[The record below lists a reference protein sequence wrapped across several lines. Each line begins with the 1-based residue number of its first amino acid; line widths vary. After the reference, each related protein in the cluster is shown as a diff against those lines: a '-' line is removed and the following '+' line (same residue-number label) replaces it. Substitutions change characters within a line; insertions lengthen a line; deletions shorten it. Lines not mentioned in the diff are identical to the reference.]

1 MFCFKCGTEIPNG
14 SKFCEKCGASLADG
28 NVMRTPGGEPAKAVQ
43 QPVSVPADASK
54 KKKRKKWPFILG
66 GAVLLFL
73 LIVIVAIGG
82 GDDPESQSVQSSTEV
97 NLSETYTNDEEG
109 FSFKY
114 PSGWK
119 PISEERIAELIGS
132 VEDEYPLVLL
142 ANEIEDMPE
151 ENTYIMVSKFDVEQ
165 DAIDHLFVEDEQFAE
180 TFDKEA
186 SIKDTS
192 VTELDSVSAR
202 KIIYVDS
209 DGLGYES
216 YFYAVDSI
224 LYRIDFVWK
233 GESAG
238 NSQPFFDAVIGS
250 YKITSDKKNEIVKT
264 DSYNGSPDSI
274 EENEESAVQ
283 DRINIGETQVID
295 NDYDNLKVTLDYAE
309 FLSCKENAYAAG
321 GYEYP
326 NEGNVFL
333 NVVFTVENIGKK
345 PGGVYLAG
353 SNVIYDGEYEFSHK
367 YEEGESTVD
376 IAPLTSPITSML
388 IFEVPKEV
396 LETDKALTIYLDGN
410 YVNSDTG
417 LSFTIREG
425 SSASDEGV
433 NNIGNFEENVDAQ
446 EETEA
451 SDDLGNAEDDNS
463 IPEGIDS
470 SAQQVPYEYISG
482 HYFAPE
488 ASGAECSLSMYSSV
502 EDEKI
507 GTVSITYNGQEY
519 SGEIIEVKTNVY
531 RVLTTDGTEILF
543 GIQGIAMRGP
553 WMNMSVNGEVFEM
566 DMDEAYV
573 S

>member
-28 NVMRTPGGEPAKAVQ
+28 NVTQMPDGKSAKAVQ

-82 GDDPESQSVQSSTEV
+82 GDDPESQPVQSSTEV
-97 NLSETYTNDEEG
+97 ELSETCTNDEEG

-114 PSGWK
+114 PGGWK
-119 PISEERIAELIGS
+119 PVSEERMAGLIGS

-142 ANEIEDMPE
+142 ANEPEDIPE
-151 ENTYIMVSKFDVEQ
+151 ENSYIMVSKFDVEQ
-165 DAIDHLFVEDEQFAE
+165 NAIDHLFIEDEQFAE
-180 TFDKEA
+180 TFDEDV

-192 VTELDSVSAR
+192 VTELDDVSAR
-202 KIIYVDS
+202 KIVYVDS

-224 LYRIDFVWK
+224 LYRIDFIWK

-238 NSQPFFDAVIGS
+238 SLQPFFDAVIGS
-250 YKITSDKKNEIVKT
+250 YKITSDKKDETAKT
-264 DSYNGSPDSI
+264 DSYNDSPDST
-274 EENEESAVQ
+274 EESVAQ
-283 DRINIGETQVID
+283 DRIDVGETQVID
-295 NDYDNLKVTLDYAE
+295 NDYGKLKVTLDYAE
-309 FLSCKENAYAAG
+309 FSDRRENAYVEG

-326 NEGNVFL
+326 DEGNVFL

-345 PGGVYLAG
+345 PNSISLIY
-353 SNVIYDGEYEFSHK
+353 SNVIYNGEYEFSPK
-367 YEEGESTVD
+367 NEEGESAVN
-376 IAPLTSPITSML
+376 IAPLTSPVTSML

-396 LETDKALTIYLDGN
+396 METDKALAVYLDD
-410 YVNSDTG
+410 YVTG
-417 LSFTIREG
+417 GTALSFTIRAG

-433 NNIGNFEENVDAQ
+433 DSIGNPEGNDDVQ
-446 EETEA
+446 EETGA
-451 SDDLGNAEDDNS
+451 SEEPGNAEDGNS

-482 HYFAPE
+482 HYLAPE
-488 ASGAECSLSMYSSV
+488 ASGAECSLSMYSSA

-519 SGEIIEVKTNVY
+519 SGEVIEVKTNVY

-543 GIQGIAMRGP
+543 GIQGIAMKGP

>member
-1 MFCFKCGTEIPNG
+1 MFCFKCGAEVPNG
-14 SKFCEKCGASLADG
+14 SKFCEKCGASLAAG
-28 NVMRTPGGEPAKAVQ
+28 NVTQMPGGESAKAVQ
-43 QPVSVPADASK
+43 QPVGVPTDASK

-66 GAVLLFL
+66 GAVLLLL
-73 LIVIVAIGG
+73 LIIIVAIGG
-82 GDDPESQSVQSSTEV
+82 GDDSESRSVRSSAEV
-97 NLSETYTNDEEG
+97 NLSETYMNDEEG

-114 PSGWK
+114 PGAWK

-132 VEDEYPLVLL
+132 EEDEYPLVLL

-151 ENTYIMVSKFDVEQ
+151 ENTYIMVSKFDVGQ
-165 DAIDHLFVEDEQFAE
+165 NSIDHLFIEDEQFAE
-180 TFDKEA
+180 TFDKEV

-192 VTELDSVSAR
+192 VTELDNVSAR

-238 NSQPFFDAVIGS
+238 NSQSFFDAVIGS
-250 YKITSDKKNEIVKT
+250 YKITSGKKDEIAKI
-264 DSYNGSPDSI
+264 DSYNDSPDST
-274 EENEESAVQ
+274 EENEESTVQ
-283 DRINIGETQVID
+283 DRIDIDETKVID
-295 NDYDNLKVTLDYAE
+295 NDYGNLKVTLDYAE
-309 FLSCKENAYAAG
+309 FSSRKENEYAAG

-326 NEGNVFL
+326 DEGNVFL

-345 PGGVYLAG
+345 PGSMFSAG
-353 SNVIYDGEYEFSHK
+353 SKVIYDGEYEFYKK
-367 YEEGESTVD
+367 YVEGESTAD
-376 IAPLTSPITSML
+376 IAPLTSPVTSML

-396 LETDKALTIYLDGN
+396 LETDKALAIYLDEN
-410 YVNSDTG
+410 YVNNDTV
-417 LSFTIREG
+417 LSFTIR
-425 SSASDEGV
+425 A
-433 NNIGNFEENVDAQ
+433 
-446 EETEA
+446 
-451 SDDLGNAEDDNS
+451 GNAEDANS

-488 ASGAECSLSMYSSV
+488 VSGAECSLSMYSSA

-507 GTVSITYNGQEY
+507 GAVSITYNGQEY
-519 SGEIIEVKTNVY
+519 SGEVIEVKTNVY

-543 GIQGIAMRGP
+543 GIQGIAVRGP